1 MIGRQRATPPKGI
14 RFSGLPWAEVEA
26 GHGLSTPIVD
36 RVAELDG
43 ATLAVGCNVNGC
55 RIDDNDGSTTGQP
68 LDGCGTHAHIN
79 FRDVKRRGRRTL
91 ARWHNQWR
99 SQLIGTGHLDTAKS
113 RVRMVDRQRATPRKC
128 IRFCSLSWIE
138 VETGWSLS
146 TPIVDRVTELNGAP
160 GAFRRHVEESRIGHG
175 HVRTA
180 GYARD

>member
-1 MIGRQRATPPKGI
+1 MISRQRATPLKRE
-14 RFSGLPWAEVEA
+14 RFSGLPWTEVEA
-26 GHGLSTPIVD
+26 GHVLSTPIVNC
-36 RVAELDG
+36 VAELDG
-43 ATLAVGCNVNGC
+43 ATWTVGCNVNGC

-68 LDGCGTHAHIN
+68 LNGCGTHAHIN
-79 FRDVKRRGRRTL
+79 FRYVKRRGRRTL

-146 TPIVDRVTELNGAP
+146 TPIVDRVTELNAAP

-180 GYARD
+180 GYARN